1 MFHQDYEKAEHYL
14 NQAENASKQ
23 DQHTKD
29 SFDHAWNELQLR
41 KEGKYI
47 DPLDVLDRLRAEH
60 EAIN

>member
-1 MFHQDYEKAEHYL
+1 MFHQDHQKAELYL

-29 SFDHAWNELQLR
+29 SFDQAWNELQLR

-47 DPLDVLDRLRAEH
+47 DPIEELDKLRLEM
-60 EAIN
+60 